1 MYGTMV
7 SYHNHTHTHT
17 HSLVEGGRVFKCS
30 FCDNFLCEDDQF
42 EHQASC
48 QKMESE
54 DLKCKLSIYLSLS
67 IYLTHVHT
75 HSFQVHRAI
84 GWVSTLV

>member
-1 MYGTMV
+1 MSHDPRVHLSTGACRVCGVRERRLEPRLEYKLTQRDATV
-7 SYHNHTHTHT
+7 LYNS
-17 HSLVEGGRVFKCS
+17 VGGRVFKCS

-54 DLKCKLSIYLSLS
+54 DLKC
-67 IYLTHVHT
+67 
-75 HSFQVHRAI
+75 
-84 GWVSTLV
+84 